1 MVSFLCSCT
10 KARKDSTG
18 DDSEGTLVISH
29 PRSSSQQLNTLQD
42 LGVTLYLILY
52 IEIIYIEMYYIGLNL
67 S

>member
-52 IEIIYIEMYYIGLNL
+52 IEII
-67 S
+67 